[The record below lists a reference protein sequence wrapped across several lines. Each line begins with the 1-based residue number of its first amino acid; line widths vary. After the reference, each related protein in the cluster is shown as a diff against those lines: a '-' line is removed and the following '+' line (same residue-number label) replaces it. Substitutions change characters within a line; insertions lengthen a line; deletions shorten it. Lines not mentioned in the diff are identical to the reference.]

1 MKKIFL
7 LALLVVTL
15 NACTDNKAEEKAL
28 LNDVIK
34 IHDKVMMAD
43 EALMKNKMQLDTISK
58 QVSPIANDNA
68 TIKSLSKKLV
78 DADTAME
85 NWMHKFDPDFTG
97 KSHDDIMNYL
107 NQQKKQIVAIDSQI
121 KVAVN
126 ESDNYLKNIKRK

>member
-1 MKKIFL
+1 VKKIFL